1 VNQPKTYASASGNEG
16 RKAAWLVARGL
27 AGFAVLWLIFYGT
40 YRTFPY
46 LTSGA
51 EVLYRSKLRQ
61 EMSGNMFPAHTHARR
76 VLIFG
81 DSKVMAGFIP
91 FVFDSL
97 ATADG
102 LSVSSY
108 NSGYPARSEFVP
120 QLKKMA
126 ENKSI
131 LPDILLLTKP
141 WRSTQKQKGFDPFN
155 PLPSDHEIA
164 DRIFPFRDLVR
175 DTFTFLV
182 ASREHGGVRNYYRES
197 RIDEARMLNDRGYYF
212 ITERNH
218 YPNYILPDDFHLST
232 DRPEMAALRVADP
245 ASDELTELNAII
257 QENHIQCF
265 YVPVYL
271 RVGESAAAPDVD
283 QAFADLLQRYTS
295 CKLLGPDY
303 YLYPNRMFSDPVHVN
318 REGARIYT
326 ESVYRLLAK
335 QILER

>member
-1 VNQPKTYASASGNEG
+1 VNHLKTYASASGNEG

-27 AGFAVLWLIFYGT
+27 AGFAVLWLIFYWT
-40 YRTFPY
+40 YTTFPY

-51 EVLYRSKLRQ
+51 EVLYQSKLRQ
-61 EMSGNMFPAHTHARR
+61 EMSGNIFPANSHARH

-91 FVFDSL
+91 SVFDSL
-97 ATADG
+97 AAADG
-102 LSVSSY
+102 LNVSSY

-126 ENKSI
+126 ENKSS
-131 LPDILLLTKP
+131 LPDILLLTRP
-141 WRSTQKQKGFDPFN
+141 WRPAQKQKGFDPFN

-164 DRIFPFRDLVR
+164 DRIFPFRYLVR

-182 ASREHGGVRNYYRES
+182 AAREHGGVRNYYRES
-197 RIDEARMLNDRGYYF
+197 RMDEARMLQDRGYYF
-212 ITERNH
+212 ITERSH

-232 DRPEMAALRVADP
+232 DRPEKADLRTADP

-257 QENHIQCF
+257 QENHIQCY
-265 YVPVYL
+265 YVPEYM
-271 RVGESAAAPDVD
+271 RVGESAAAPEVD
-283 QAFADLLQRYTS
+283 QAFADLLQRSTS

-303 YLYPNRMFSDPVHVN
+303 YMYPNRMFSDPAHVN
-318 REGARIYT
+318 REGAKIYT
-326 ESVYRLLAK
+326 ESVYRLLAG
-335 QILER
+335 QIRER

>member
-1 VNQPKTYASASGNEG
+1 VNQPKTNASASGNQG
-16 RKAAWLVARGL
+16 RKASWLVARGL
-27 AGFAVLWLIFYGT
+27 AGFAVLWLIFYGM

-51 EVLYRSKLRQ
+51 EVLYLSKLRQ
-61 EMSGNMFPAHTHARR
+61 EMSGNIFPANSHARR

-91 FVFDSL
+91 SVFDSL

-102 LSVSSY
+102 LNISSY

-126 ENKSI
+126 ENKSN
-131 LPDILLLTKP
+131 LPDILLLTRP
-141 WRSTQKQKGFDPFN
+141 WRPTQKGFDPFN

-164 DRIFPFRDLVR
+164 DRIFPFRYLVR

-182 ASREHGGVRNYYRES
+182 AAREHGGVLNYYRES
-197 RIDEARMLNDRGYYF
+197 RMDEARMLHDHGYYF
-212 ITERNH
+212 ITERSH
-218 YPNYILPDDFHLST
+218 YPNYILPDDFHLSS
-232 DRPEMAALRVADP
+232 DQPEMVVPRVADP
-245 ASDELTELNAII
+245 ASDELTDLNAII
-257 QENHIQCF
+257 QENHIQCY
-265 YVPVYL
+265 YVPEYL
-271 RVGESAAAPDVD
+271 RVGESAAAPEVD
-283 QAFADLLQRYTS
+283 QAFAGLLRRYTS

-318 REGARIYT
+318 REGAKIYT